1 MSVTLHLMVTM
12 VMEMEMEMEFRPRLS
27 YFISKAKS
35 VEDTTFSKKVRVAIL
50 SSFTIYG
57 LEESLKVKCAE
68 RKLGCVTY
76 SSPYNQYN
84 QDILG
89 STSPLYEFSPNLTF
103 MLIDTRTI
111 LSSLFYNPYSVSVS
125 ERREYIDNRVKDLV
139 NLVKKFTIKSKSKLV
154 VANFHAPVYT
164 PYGICET
171 KTEYGLR
178 EMVLDLNA
186 KLSYSLRNEPSA
198 FVFDFDAFVS
208 KYGEVNV
215 YDYRQFLFGD
225 IKVSLNC
232 IPSLAEE
239 FMGYIN
245 AELGVNR
252 KCIVLD
258 LDDTLWGGIVG
269 EDGYEGIKLSPQ
281 FPGTSFVEF
290 QRVIQALHERGIILA
305 INSRNNED
313 EALRV
318 IRDHPYMVLRENNF
332 ASVKINWND
341 KISNTKAIAEEL
353 NIGLDSLVY
362 FDDDPVNREL
372 ISSALPEVMTVDL
385 PKDPALYAQT
395 LMDLNVFNTF
405 SITDEDKRRGQMYI
419 EERNRTQLEK
429 SISNLDDFLSQ
440 LKIKINIKEADK
452 FTIPRISQ
460 LVLKTNQF
468 NLTTKRFQEEEILR
482 FSEDK
487 NMLVGCAQT
496 SDKFGDNGITG
507 VFIVQKNPEYSEWSI
522 EAFLLSCRVM
532 GRRIEDGM
540 MEYILN
546 EARKEGIKR
555 VKGRYIPTRK
565 NKPCENFLPHSGF
578 KKEGED
584 WILHLVSKAE

>member
-1 MSVTLHLMVTM
+1 ME
-12 VMEMEMEMEFRPRLS
+12 MEMEMEMEFRPRLS

-35 VEDTTFSKKVRVAIL
+35 VKDITFSKKVRVAIL
-50 SSFTIYG
+50 SCFTIYG

-68 RKLGCVTY
+68 RKLGCMTY

-84 QDILG
+84 QDIL
-89 STSPLYEFSPNLTF
+89 SSASPLYEFSPNLTF
-103 MLIDTRTI
+103 MLIDTRTV

-125 ERREYIDNRVKDLV
+125 ERREYIDNRVKELV
-139 NLVKKFTIKSKSKLV
+139 NLVRKFTIKSKSKLI

-178 EMVLDLNA
+178 EMVSDLNA

-198 FVFDFDAFVS
+198 FVFDFDAFVA

-215 YDYRQFLFGD
+215 CDYRQFLFGD

-245 AELGVNR
+245 AELGINR

-258 LDDTLWGGIVG
+258 LDNTLWGGIVG
-269 EDGYEGIKLSPQ
+269 EDGFEGIKLSPQ
-281 FPGTSFVEF
+281 SPGTSFVEF

-318 IRDHPYMVLRENNF
+318 IREHPYMVLRENNF
-332 ASVKINWND
+332 ASIKINWND
-341 KISNTKAIAEEL
+341 KISNTKAIAEGL

-372 ISSALPEVMTVDL
+372 VSSALPEVMTVDL

-395 LMDLNVFNTF
+395 LMNLNVFNTF

-419 EERNRTQLEK
+419 EERNRTQLEN
-429 SISNLDDFLSQ
+429 SVSNLDDFLSQ
-440 LKIKINIKEADK
+440 LEIKIDITEADK
-452 FTIPRISQ
+452 STIPRISQ

-468 NLTTKRFQEEEILR
+468 NLTTKRFQEEEILK
-482 FSEDK
+482 FSQDR

-496 SDKFGDNGITG
+496 ADKFGDNGITG
-507 VFIVQKNPEYSEWSI
+507 VFIVKKNPAYSEWNI
-522 EAFLLSCRVM
+522 ETFLLSCRVM
-532 GRRIEDGM
+532 GRRIEDGIM
-540 MEYILN
+540 QYILN
-546 EARKEGIKR
+546 EARKEGIKK
-555 VKGRYIPTRK
+555 VKGRYIPTSK
-565 NKPCENFLPHSGF
+565 NKPCENFLPRSGF

-584 WILHLVSKAE
+584 WILHLESKAE

>member
-1 MSVTLHLMVTM
+1 MVTM
-12 VMEMEMEMEFRPRLS
+12 RMEMEREREMEMESRPRLS

-35 VEDTTFSKKVRVAIL
+35 VKDITFSKKVRVAIL

-68 RKLGCVTY
+68 RKLGCMTY

-84 QDILG
+84 QDIL
-89 STSPLYEFSPNLTF
+89 SSASPLHEFSPNLTF

-111 LSSLFYNPYSVSVS
+111 LSSLFYNPYSVSVP
-125 ERREYIDNRVKDLV
+125 ERREYINSRVKDLV
-139 NLVKKFTIKSKSKLV
+139 DLVRKFTVKSKSKLV

-186 KLSYSLRNEPSA
+186 KLSYSLRDEPA
-198 FVFDFDAFVS
+198 TFVFDFDAFVA

-239 FMGYIN
+239 FMGYII
-245 AELGVNR
+245 AELGINR
-252 KCIVLD
+252 KCVVLD
-258 LDDTLWGGIVG
+258 LDNTLWGGIVG
-269 EDGYEGIKLSPQ
+269 EDGFEGIKLSPQ
-281 FPGTSFVEF
+281 FPGTSFIEF

-313 EALRV
+313 EAFRVLRE
-318 IRDHPYMVLRENNF
+318 HPYMVLREKNF
-332 ASVKINWND
+332 ASIKINWND

-372 ISSALPEVMTVDL
+372 ISSALPEVMTVNL

-405 SITDEDKRRGQMYI
+405 SITDEDKRRGQMYV

-429 SISNLDDFLSQ
+429 SVSNLDDFLSQ
-440 LKIKINIKEADK
+440 LEIKIKIRKADK

-468 NLTTKRFQEEEILR
+468 NLTTRRFQEEDILK

-507 VFIVQKNPEYSEWSI
+507 VFVVRKSPDSSEWNI

-532 GRRIEDGM
+532 GRRIEDSI

-555 VKGRYIPTRK
+555 VKGRYIPTSK
-565 NKPCENFLPHSGF
+565 NKPCESFLPHSGF

-584 WILHLVSKAE
+584 WIRHLE

>member
-1 MSVTLHLMVTM
+1 
-12 VMEMEMEMEFRPRLS
+12 
-27 YFISKAKS
+27 
-35 VEDTTFSKKVRVAIL
+35 
-50 SSFTIYG
+50 
-57 LEESLKVKCAE
+57 
-68 RKLGCVTY
+68 
-76 SSPYNQYN
+76 
-84 QDILG
+84 
-89 STSPLYEFSPNLTF
+89 
-103 MLIDTRTI
+103 
-111 LSSLFYNPYSVSVS
+111 
-125 ERREYIDNRVKDLV
+125 
-139 NLVKKFTIKSKSKLV
+139 KSKSKLV

-178 EMVLDLNA
+178 EMVLDLNS
-186 KLSYSLRNEPSA
+186 KLSYSLRDEPSA
-198 FVFDFDAFVS
+198 FVFDFDAFVA

-245 AELGVNR
+245 AELGINR

-258 LDDTLWGGIVG
+258 LDNTLWGGIVG
-269 EDGYEGIKLSPQ
+269 EDGFEGIKLSPQ
-281 FPGTSFVEF
+281 FPGTSFIEF

-318 IRDHPYMVLRENNF
+318 IREHPYMVLRENNF
-332 ASVKINWND
+332 ASIKINWND

-353 NIGLDSLVY
+353 NIGLDSLVF

-395 LMDLNVFNTF
+395 LMDLDVFNTF
-405 SITDEDKRRGQMYI
+405 SITDEDKSRGQMYI

-429 SISNLDDFLSQ
+429 SVSNLDDFLSQ
-440 LKIKINIKEADK
+440 LEIKINIREADK

-468 NLTTKRFQEEEILR
+468 NLTTKRFQEEEILK
-482 FSEDK
+482 FSQDK
-487 NMLVGCAQT
+487 NMLVGSAQT

-507 VFIVQKNPEYSEWSI
+507 VFIVKKSPDYSEWNI

-532 GRRIEDGM
+532 GRRIEDGIM
-540 MEYILN
+540 KYILN
-546 EARKEGIKR
+546 EARKQGIKR
-555 VKGRYIPTRK
+555 VKCQYIPTAK
-565 NKPCENFLPHSGF
+565 NKPCENFLSHSGF

-584 WILHLVSKAE
+584 WILHLKSKAE

>member
-1 MSVTLHLMVTM
+1 MVKM
-12 VMEMEMEMEFRPRLS
+12 EMEMEMEMEFRPKLS

-35 VEDTTFSKKVRVAIL
+35 VKDITFGKKVRVAIL

-68 RKLGCVTY
+68 RKLGCMTY

-84 QDILG
+84 QEILN
-89 STSPLYEFSPNLTF
+89 SSSPLYEFSPNLTF
-103 MLIDTRTI
+103 MLLDTRTI

-139 NLVKKFTIKSKSKLV
+139 NLVRKFTNRSKSKLV

-186 KLSYSLRNEPSA
+186 KISYSLQNDPSA
-198 FVFDFDAFVS
+198 FVYDFDAFVA
-208 KYGEVNV
+208 KYGEVNI

-225 IKVSLNC
+225 IKIALNC

-245 AELGVNR
+245 AELGINR

-258 LDDTLWGGIVG
+258 LDNTLWGGIVG
-269 EDGYEGIKLSPQ
+269 EDGFEGIKLSPQ
-281 FPGTSFVEF
+281 FPGASFIEF

-305 INSRNNED
+305 INSRNNKD

-318 IRDHPYMVLRENNF
+318 IREHPYMVLRENNF
-332 ASVKINWND
+332 ASIKINWND

-372 ISSALPEVMTVDL
+372 ISSALPEVMTVNL

-419 EERNRTQLEK
+419 EERNRTELER
-429 SISNLDDFLSQ
+429 SVSNLDDYLSK
-440 LKIKINIKEADK
+440 LEIKTNIRGADK

-468 NLTTKRFQEEEILR
+468 NLTTKRFQEEEISR

-507 VFIVQKNPEYSEWSI
+507 VFIVQKNPKYSEWSI

-532 GRRIEDGM
+532 GRRIEDSIM
-540 MEYILN
+540 DYILN
-546 EARKEGIKR
+546 EARKEGIRR
-555 VKGRYIPTRK
+555 VKGRYIPTGK

-584 WILHLVSKAE
+584 WILHLESKAE